1 MTTSHNHNQDQN
13 QNPNHDPLLENSS
26 LEKSYAGAHGT
37 TQLATFNDHWG
48 ALTAVLPEDSVAQLD
63 SWFDDQLRQLEQS
76 QERFVT
82 KQSLRKNLRG

>member
-1 MTTSHNHNQDQN
+1 MTTSHNQDQN
-13 QNPNHDPLLENSS
+13 QNPNHDPS
-26 LEKSYAGAHGT
+26 T
-37 TQLATFNDHWG
+37 TFTNHWG

-63 SWFDDQLRQLEQS
+63 SWFDDQLRRLEQS